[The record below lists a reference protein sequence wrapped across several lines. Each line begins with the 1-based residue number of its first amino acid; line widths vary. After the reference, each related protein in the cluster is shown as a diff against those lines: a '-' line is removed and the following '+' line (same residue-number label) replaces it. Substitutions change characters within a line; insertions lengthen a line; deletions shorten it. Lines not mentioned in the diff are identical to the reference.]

1 MPYQPY
7 LTTLSGPRTG
17 VYKRVFRTQTPEET
31 TGAMLW
37 GQAVAMALQ
46 PLLVSFEVVLRNR
59 IHASLSAQ
67 ASELAG
73 SPCASFA
80 WYDQLSGWHKLEGE
94 TFNKVEKL
102 LNDDFGARL
111 AIPPSPDRV
120 VSGLSFG
127 VWSNILDAQLPTP
140 TVQARTFKEVFPHHP
155 KVKKHWGHGENR
167 KAAVAIVKDVRVW
180 RNRISHCKPV
190 WSEGWFRN
198 SPTQHWSDVMRRVV
212 SRRLEL
218 LEVLGWMCPQT
229 VDVYQ
234 RGFTGRLFDGLIT
247 EDAMYDFVHAQLA
260 AANGPTYP
268 VPNAAALHAY
278 KLRP

>member
-1 MPYQPY
+1 MPYQQY
-7 LTTLSGPRTG
+7 LTTLSGSRTG
-17 VYKRVFRTQTPEET
+17 VYKRVFRTHTVEET

-37 GQAVAMALQ
+37 GQSVGMALQ

-59 IHASLSAQ
+59 IHASLSVQ

-73 SPCASFA
+73 PPSTSFA
-80 WYDQLSGWHKLEGE
+80 WYDQHSGWHKLEGE

-102 LNDDFGARL
+102 LNNELGARL
-111 AIPPSPDRV
+111 PAPPSPDRV

-140 TVQARTFKEVFPHHP
+140 TVEARTFKEVFPNHP
-155 KVKKHWGHGENR
+155 KVKRHWGHGENR
-167 KAAVAIVKDVRVW
+167 KAAVAIVKDVRAW
-180 RNRISHCKPV
+180 RNRISHCKPI

-198 SPTQHWSDVMRRVV
+198 SQNQHWSDVLRRVA

-229 VDVYQ
+229 LDVYQ
-234 RGFTGRLFDGLIT
+234 RGFAGRLFDGLIT
-247 EDAMYDFVHAQLA
+247 EDALYDFVNVQLA
-260 AANGPTYP
+260 AATGPTYP
-268 VPNAAALHAY
+268 PPDAAALTAY
-278 KLRP
+278 KARP

>member
-1 MPYQPY
+1 MPYQQY

-31 TGAMLW
+31 AGAMLW

-59 IHASLSAQ
+59 IHASLSSQ
-67 ASELAG
+67 ASEQTG
-73 SPCASFA
+73 TPCTSFA
-80 WYDQLSGWHKLEGE
+80 WYDQQSGWHKLEGE

-102 LNDDFGARL
+102 LNDDLGIRL
-111 AIPPSPDRV
+111 AVPPSPDRV

-127 VWSNILDAQLPTP
+127 VWTNILDAQLPTP
-140 TVQARTFKEVFPHHP
+140 PVQARTFREVFPNHP
-155 KVKKHWGHGENR
+155 KAKKHWGHGDNR
-167 KAAVAIVKDVRVW
+167 KAAVAIVKDVRLW

-190 WSEGWFRN
+190 WSEGWYRN
-198 SPTQHWSDVMRRVV
+198 SPTQHWSDVLRRVA

-229 VDVYQ
+229 VDVYR
-234 RGFTGRLFDGLIT
+234 RGFAGRLFDGLIA
-247 EDAMYDFVHAQLA
+247 EDAMYDFVHTQLA
-260 AANGPTYP
+260 AATGPTYP
-268 VPNAAALHAY
+268 TPADAALQAY
-278 KLRP
+278 RVRP